1 MLNINYITETFYN
14 CCNIPIKAMSKD
26 YTEIKK
32 HGYND
37 YLDNIYPV
45 DKIQN
50 FIEVEM
56 NSNKDIYTLSIEND
70 IHYIITDSC
79 NVFFILG
86 PISTDIN
93 NLNIPYKPLSCF
105 EYMEC
110 VLCKIVEDNLVY
122 DVNSRSYNLYVRKAI
137 YYIHNYYNEDIC
149 IDDLCD
155 KLNINKSYFCN
166 LFKKSTNQTFSNFLN
181 YFRVEKSKKLLSDQS
196 LSLLDVAL
204 EVGFTNQNYYTIV
217 FKKITNQTPSAYRKS
232 LISINN

>member
-1 MLNINYITETFYN
+1 
-14 CCNIPIKAMSKD
+14 MSKD

-93 NLNIPYKPLSCF
+93 NLNIPYKPL
-105 EYMEC
+105 
-110 VLCKIVEDNLVY
+110 
-122 DVNSRSYNLYVRKAI
+122 
-137 YYIHNYYNEDIC
+137 
-149 IDDLCD
+149 
-155 KLNINKSYFCN
+155 
-166 LFKKSTNQTFSNFLN
+166 
-181 YFRVEKSKKLLSDQS
+181 
-196 LSLLDVAL
+196 
-204 EVGFTNQNYYTIV
+204 
-217 FKKITNQTPSAYRKS
+217 
-232 LISINN
+232 